1 MMVLAPLVRVLRRR
15 LRALT
20 RHVPRALDEAP
31 RSLHRARVAS
41 RRLREVVPVA
51 ATALAGV
58 KPAKARRVLR
68 RVTRAL
74 GPVRETDVALA
85 TLGER
90 RFAHAARP
98 AVELVRARLLDERR
112 RRREVM
118 GDRIGALNLT
128 VLVERLRA
136 RASEGAVREGPWRGA
151 LARRVGRR
159 TSGLR
164 RAIDAAGSLY
174 APEALHLV
182 RVAAKKL
189 RYALELAD
197 ETGAVSARDEVRA
210 LRRVQDQLGRLH
222 DLQVLRVHVHAAEAS
237 AASAEVPSG
246 ALESLARAIDD
257 ECRALHARYLSAV
270 PRLCELSRHVARAI
284 VPAVRTSAVGTA
296 RRRPLKMMLQP
307 PRAER
312 RVVPGS

>member
-1 MMVLAPLVRVLRRR
+1 MTVLAPLVRVLRRR

-90 RFAHAARP
+90 RFAHVARP

-112 RRREVM
+112 RRCEAM

-128 VLVERLRA
+128 ALVERLRA

-151 LARRVGRR
+151 LARRVARR

-174 APEALHLV
+174 APDALHLV
-182 RVAAKKL
+182 RIAAKKL
-189 RYALELAD
+189 RYALELTD
-197 ETGAVSARDEVRA
+197 ETGTVCARDEVRA
-210 LRRVQDQLGRLH
+210 LRRVQDRLGRLH
-222 DLQVLRVHVHAAEAS
+222 DLQVLRVHVHAAAAS
-237 AASAEVPSG
+237 AASAVPPG

-270 PRLCELSRHVARAI
+270 PRLRDLGQRVTRTI

-296 RRRPLKMMLQP
+296 RPRPLKMMLQR
-307 PRAER
+307 PRAQR